1 MFTKICEIR
10 LDMYIFTIFGTT
22 LVVLKK
28 NLSLIKSHVKVPTYF
43 LFSGPTIFKI
53 LRRVLSCLKYYI
65 MFLFQ
70 MKTIWRTGW
79 MIICRI
85 ELHFSRGLET
95 RQIQFTL
102 ETEKKNVY
110 TWQSWFIYNIIYL
123 NAESHK
129 ILLNVYEIELYYI
142 FH

>member
-102 ETEKKNVY
+102 ETEKKCLY
-110 TWQSWFIYNIIYL
+110 MTIMIYIWYL
-123 NAESHK
+123 STNAESHK
-129 ILLNVYEIELYYI
+129 IFLNAYEIESYYI